1 MLFQRKAPFW
11 NGRVLM
17 RKIVRETL
25 TGILF
30 TAGVVLLACEAETIA
45 SQFIAAGVSVICFS
59 LAFLVWKVVKE

>member
-1 MLFQRKAPFW
+1 
-11 NGRVLM
+11 M

-30 TAGVVLLACEAETIA
+30 TSGVVLLACEAETITM
-45 SQFIAAGVSVICFS
+45 QFIVAGLSVVCFS

>member
-17 RKIVRETL
+17 RKIVRESL

-30 TAGVVLLACEAETIA
+30 TAGVVFLACEAETVML
-45 SQFIAAGVSVICFS
+45 QFIVSGLSVVCFS
-59 LAFLVWKVVKE
+59 LAFLMWKVVKE